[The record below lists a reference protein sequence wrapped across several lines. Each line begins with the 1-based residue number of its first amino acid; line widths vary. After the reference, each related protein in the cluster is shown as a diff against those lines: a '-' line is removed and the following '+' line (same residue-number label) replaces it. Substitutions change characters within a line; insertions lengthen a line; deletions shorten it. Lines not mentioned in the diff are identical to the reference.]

1 MEDEKSLLSEVAS
14 DIYDAADKPFDFVEA
29 DGETALVCE
38 ADAGA
43 KEKISN
49 ALRTLGYQITEASS
63 ARDALKKMR
72 FHVYDLVILNE
83 NFDTQNPDAND
94 ILSYLQGLNMIV
106 RRQMFVALVSERFR
120 TMDNMAAF
128 NKSVNTIINVKNM
141 DDADTILKRG
151 TADNK
156 AFYRVFRE
164 AMIKTGKG

>member
-1 MEDEKSLLSEVAS
+1 MEEEKNLLNEVAS
-14 DIYDAADKPFDFVEA
+14 DVYDASDRPFDFVDA

-38 ADAGA
+38 ADEGA
-43 KEKISN
+43 KEKISA

-72 FHVYDLVILNE
+72 FHVYDLVVLNE
-83 NFDTQNPDAND
+83 NFDAQNPDAND
-94 ILSYLQGLNMIV
+94 ILSYLQGLNMVV

-128 NKSVNTIINVKNM
+128 NKSVNLIVNQKNLDDAATII
-141 DDADTILKRG
+141 KRG

-156 AFYRVFRE
+156 AFYRVFKD
-164 AMIKTGKG
+164 AMVKAGKA